1 MLFHCILIFLKI
13 NFIIPIY
20 LKESHDCFNYL
31 SNIICQLLLY
41 ISLSLLISELVTCLA
56 LANEMF
62 TVCDVSKAMNQVCDM
77 GMPLVPFRFSCEEF
91 YPK

>member
-1 MLFHCILIFLKI
+1 M
-13 NFIIPIY
+13 
-20 LKESHDCFNYL
+20 SG
-31 SNIICQLLLY
+31 
-41 ISLSLLISELVTCLA
+41 LVTCLA

-62 TVCDVSKAMNQVCDM
+62 SVCDISKGMNQVCDV